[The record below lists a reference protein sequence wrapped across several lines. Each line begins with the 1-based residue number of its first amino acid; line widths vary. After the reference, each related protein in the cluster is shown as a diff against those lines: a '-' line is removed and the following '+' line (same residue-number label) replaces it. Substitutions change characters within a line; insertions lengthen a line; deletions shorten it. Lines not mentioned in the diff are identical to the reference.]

1 MNGKQQ
7 HIQSPPSPLLQQ
19 IRFYQNSS
27 SRSDMMAMERPTTSS
42 SISRPVNVK
51 VETDPVENYRS
62 IFREFFTRFSRK
74 SSGRPVTVTAGQASL
89 AEYLNRTR
97 GSITSYQMSPDD
109 IFPTNSTTAAKA
121 LMSTLENR
129 NRQLSSK
136 NQSNNQ
142 LSATMHN
149 KSKLDS
155 RRAAAKMLMTIVVL
169 FGICYLP
176 VHLINFLR

>member
-1 MNGKQQ
+1 M
-7 HIQSPPSPLLQQ
+7 L
-19 IRFYQNSS
+19 
-27 SRSDMMAMERPTTSS
+27 AMERPTTSG
-42 SISRPVNVK
+42 SINRPVSVK
-51 VETDPVENYRS
+51 VETDPEYNYRN

-74 SSGRPVTVTAGQASL
+74 SSGRPVTVTAGQSSL

-129 NRQLSSK
+129 NRQSSK
-136 NQSNNQ
+136 NQSNSK